1 MDNVKHLRISRLLNG
16 ARRDLESTEAA
27 QAAGW
32 MGTNSEPIDVQVA
45 RLRATVAMWE
55 GKLTALEAGA

>member
-1 MDNVKHLRISRLLNG
+1 VQSAGRIDEHEIGFR
-16 ARRDLESTEAA
+16 
-27 QAAGW
+27 
-32 MGTNSEPIDVQVA
+32 QVA